1 MVSDNSA
8 GQSAS
13 QYVSAVPQLPQNPRS
28 TLGDDRY
35 STGRPCVNTTE
46 VFSTV

>member
-1 MVSDNSA
+1 MVSEHSV

-13 QYVSAVPQLPQNPRS
+13 QYVSDVPQLPQNPRS

-35 STGRPCVNTTE
+35 STGRPCVKATE
-46 VFSTV
+46 LFSTV